1 MNRRTRKNRRKG
13 FTLIELVIV
22 AVILALL
29 GTLVV
34 PNIVKKFGK
43 AKHNIAKAKMKLV
56 EGALIEFQVDCGRFP
71 SDTEGL
77 GALVVMPDD
86 LEGKWDGPYLK
97 EKQLLDAWEQPFLYI
112 AEGEINPGSFDLI
125 SYGADGA
132 EGGEG
137 ENADIYNDE

>member
-1 MNRRTRKNRRKG
+1 MNRKTRKNRQKG

-34 PNIVKKFGK
+34 PNIIKKFGA

-56 EGALIEFQVDCGRFP
+56 EGELIQFKVDCGRFP

-77 GALVVMPDD
+77 AALVVMPDD
-86 LEGKWDGPYLK
+86 LEGKWNGPYLK
-97 EKQLLDAWEQPFLYI
+97 EKQLLDPWDNPFLYI
-112 AEGEINPGSFDLI
+112 AEGQLNPGSFDLI
-125 SYGADGA
+125 SYGADGV